1 MSNEF
6 KDLYNDFTETQ
17 KKNYE
22 LCMKYPILV
31 PTDHW
36 TGETWEDYMFE
47 STELDNIPLGWK
59 NAFGEQWASEVQELS
74 YNCNIFSVAAY
85 PTVETTMVTKP
96 IDISFTIIPFRIAG
110 IEIPAVPK
118 RM

>member
-1 MSNEF
+1 MIEIHNGIFSFVFFDMQIATIIVQNKKTTIIDKLIITSN
-6 KDLYNDFTETQ
+6 
-17 KKNYE
+17 
-22 LCMKYPILV
+22 LV
-31 PTDHW
+31 V
-36 TGETWEDYMFE
+36 
-47 STELDNIPLGWK
+47 L
-59 NAFGEQWASEVQELS
+59 LS
-74 YNCNIFSVAAY
+74 YNCNTFSVAAY